1 MWRVLYLRPKSPED
15 YILKRFNSAGVG
27 GALRLLLGILLKV
40 LAAGLG
46 AEGPGLLC
54 VSWWPGDPVAAAV
67 SGAPATTL
75 YTWPLEDTRLF
86 FFFFFSA
93 QLFGK
98 TKQHFPPLRNLNLL
112 FPDSF

>member
-86 FFFFFSA
+86 FFFFFLSSA
-93 QLFGK
+93 IWKNK
-98 TKQHFPPLRNLNLL
+98 TALSPVTQ
-112 FPDSF
+112 S